1 MSMDMTRTNRNA
13 WIGFG
18 VVLLLALV
26 AFSAMGRG
34 MMGPGMYGYGARPFF
49 GPGPWLWGIGLLGLF
64 IRVALWGAII
74 MFVMRMFRRS
84 SGPWDRHVSH
94 TEPSAL
100 EILQRRYAGGE
111 ISREQFDEMRRVL
124 EPSSSN
130 C

>member
-1 MSMDMTRTNRNA
+1 MGMDMTRTNRNA

-49 GPGPWLWGIGLLGLF
+49 GPGPWLWGIGLFGLV
-64 IRVALWGAII
+64 IRLAVWGAII
-74 MFVMRMFRRS
+74 LFVMRMFRRS
-84 SGPWDRHVSH
+84 SGRWDGHVSH

-100 EILQRRYAGGE
+100 EILQRRYAAGE
-111 ISREQFDEMRRVL
+111 ISHEQFDEMRRVL
-124 EPSSSN
+124 EPTSSSS
-130 C
+130 